1 MLWEAGA
8 YVAGA
13 VAAAIRVGVFLAS
26 VAWERGVSRPT
37 TPTLPDAD
45 DRGTTTAAS
54 SRGDPHHAGHRGKV
68 AVIGG
73 GVAGCGAAWAL
84 AESGFEVHL
93 FEADSVVGGN
103 AKTVEWPDG
112 IVTGLSVL
120 AWPELYFNNY
130 MKLLSVFGIEQTDVE
145 LGFYVRS
152 ADGQDYETGNAK
164 QKLNRAHAADLVA
177 WEHMVDA
184 VRRVNGVFCR
194 EAEGT
199 RPSLYN
205 MSMLNP
211 LNVVPLW
218 LLARV
223 FGVSTDFWTAIVVPM
238 YASTFLSVNLDSVP
252 AVIAPIV
259 WDIMPLNRAPKLKSW
274 SEDSRAIFDRLTQ
287 KVHVHVNA
295 PVTAVHRD
303 DGSTTSPSA
312 EQLWQVNGARGFHR
326 VVFASNALHVGKC
339 ADALPVGHRALF
351 QGIRYTQHDDPSFVE
366 GLIHSDP
373 DSVFPAD
380 LRDELLASH
389 ANYIEARAPDANKP
403 SIPQFANTFILSSWC
418 PRSVRA
424 GTTLPRLV
432 TYNVD
437 PKHRPHPD
445 KIIGKVVN
453 EWNHPALS
461 TTNLASLYLLRL
473 VQGQR
478 GLYFCG
484 SLATPGNGH
493 DLSLCSG
500 FAVARAI
507 GAAYPFA
514 GDSVCL
520 NDLDKLAAIM
530 GL

>member
-54 SRGDPHHAGHRGKV
+54 SRGDPHRAGHRGKV

-120 AWPELYFNNY
+120 AWPELYVSLRDHTPPQAALSLDHRGVVFCCVCGSTLPSLLLSHALRAVDLLRVRLHRYFNNY

-238 YASTFLSVNLDSVP
+238 YASTFLSVNLDSVGR
-252 AVIAPIV
+252 
-259 WDIMPLNRAPKLKSW
+259 M
-274 SEDSRAIFDRLTQ
+274 
-287 KVHVHVNA
+287 
-295 PVTAVHRD
+295 
-303 DGSTTSPSA
+303 
-312 EQLWQVNGARGFHR
+312 
-326 VVFASNALHVGKC
+326 
-339 ADALPVGHRALF
+339 
-351 QGIRYTQHDDPSFVE
+351 
-366 GLIHSDP
+366 
-373 DSVFPAD
+373 
-380 LRDELLASH
+380 
-389 ANYIEARAPDANKP
+389 
-403 SIPQFANTFILSSWC
+403 
-418 PRSVRA
+418 
-424 GTTLPRLV
+424 
-432 TYNVD
+432 
-437 PKHRPHPD
+437 
-445 KIIGKVVN
+445 
-453 EWNHPALS
+453 
-461 TTNLASLYLLRL
+461 
-473 VQGQR
+473 
-478 GLYFCG
+478 G
-484 SLATPGNGH
+484 SLAH
-493 DLSLCSG
+493 FVSS
-500 FAVARAI
+500 V
-507 GAAYPFA
+507 AAYPRSPPC
-514 GDSVCL
+514 GGVH
-520 NDLDKLAAIM
+520 K
-530 GL
+530 